1 MRIRVGQRLKV
12 RTFKDKPNHWMREM
26 EPYMGK
32 IATITEFYPERIEPE
47 DLPYRINLD
56 DGMWG
61 WMSTDFEPSNKWEGQ
76 PR

>member
-12 RTFKDKPNHWMREM
+12 RTFKDKPKHWMKEM
-26 EPYMGK
+26 EPCMGK
-32 IATITEFYPERIEPE
+32 IATITAFFPDRIEPE

-61 WMSTDFEPSNKWEGQ
+61 WISTDFESNNKWEGGK
-76 PR
+76 R